1 MNVAVYN
8 EKMEGIPAL
17 LISYD
22 STGHELQRD
31 TIPAGGSE
39 YDRPGEATHWVFSA
53 PGYQDAAR
61 NDLLNYDS
69 FSEQLIPKYRW
80 VVPTILGLAAYWLL
94 SKTLKF

>member
-8 EKMEGIPAL
+8 ERMQPIQAL
-17 LISYD
+17 LTSYD
-22 STGHELQRD
+22 SDRHQLQQD
-31 TIPAGGSE
+31 TVPAGGFE
-39 YDRPGEATHWVFSA
+39 YDRPGEATHWIFSA

-80 VVPTILGLAAYWLL
+80 VAPVVLGLSAYWLL
-94 SKTLKF
+94 SRAIKF